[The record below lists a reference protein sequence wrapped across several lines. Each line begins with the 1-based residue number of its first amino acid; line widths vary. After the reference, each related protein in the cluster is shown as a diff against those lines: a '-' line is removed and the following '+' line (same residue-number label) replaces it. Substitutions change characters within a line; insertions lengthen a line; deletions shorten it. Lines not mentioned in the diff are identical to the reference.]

1 MTEIAEPN
9 HVSLDILVRGAQ
21 KIFDNAESLFGEATI
36 LAESGATER
45 AVCLHQIS
53 LEECSKVEN
62 LGAWAVSLINGDE
75 VDEKKVLA
83 AFARHSAK
91 NKSNAYMLEPSAEER
106 DAQSRGDWK
115 AALDAFKKTQA
126 EFHSASNWAKNAS
139 LYVDW
144 SDGKF
149 VAPSERITKE
159 MLVEIAA
166 RNAEFLRYADNGLRM
181 LKRLEKSPEEIKELL
196 LPFMKQVEAL
206 RHEMPRDLA
215 DEFGKLLDDFLE
227 RGKSKLRKK

>member
-1 MTEIAEPN
+1 MTEKSEPRQ
-9 HVSLDILVRGAQ
+9 VSLEVLVRGAQ
-21 KIFDNAESLFGEATI
+21 KIFDNAESLFREATI

-45 AVCLHQIS
+45 AVCLHQVS

-91 NKSNAYMLEPSAEER
+91 NKSNAYMLEPGPEER

-115 AALDAFKKTQA
+115 AALEAFKKTQT

-144 SDGKF
+144 SDGGF
-149 VAPSERITKE
+149 VAPNERITKE
-159 MLVEIAA
+159 MLVEFSA
-166 RNAEFLRYADNGLRM
+166 RNAEFLRYADNSLRM
-181 LKRLEKSPEEIKELL
+181 LKRLEKSPDDIRDLL
-196 LPFMKQVEAL
+196 EPFMVQAAKL
-206 RHEMPRDLA
+206 RDEMPTDLA
-215 DEFGKLLDDFLE
+215 DVFGKLLDDFLE
-227 RGKSKLRKK
+227 AGKLKLQK